1 MATSKRPEKDKKLT
15 REKLSSLYM
24 SYVLEQGIAPLSI
37 YKFCKLN
44 KIEEEDFYNFYGSFD
59 ALEKGIWE
67 QFFDHTMEVM
77 SKSADYENFS
87 AREKLLTYFFTFFE
101 ILTANRSYVLLTLS
115 REKSP
120 LKNLEQLSWLRRK
133 VKDFA
138 KELAE
143 EENAQRP
150 AASLNKSETIFSES
164 VWLQQLFLL
173 RFWKN
178 DNSARFESTDV
189 AIEKSVNTLFDLFDT
204 TPLERV
210 FDFGKFLWKENMS

>member
-15 REKLSSLYM
+15 REKLTSLYM
-24 SYVLEQGIAPLSI
+24 SYVLEQGKAPLSI

-133 VKDFA
+133 VKNFA
-138 KELAE
+138 KELAK
-143 EENAQRP
+143 EENAHRP
-150 AASLNKSETIFSES
+150 AASLNKSEMIFSES

>member
-1 MATSKRPEKDKKLT
+1 MATTKGSEKDKKLT

>member
-1 MATSKRPEKDKKLT
+1 MATVKKSEKEKKLT
-15 REKLSSLYM
+15 RDRLSSLYM
-24 SYVLEQGIAPLSI
+24 DHLLEHGTSPLSI

-44 KIEEEDFYNFYGSFD
+44 KIAEEDFYSFYGSFE
-59 ALEKGIWE
+59 ALEKGVWK
-67 QFFDHTMEVM
+67 QFFDHAFELMN
-77 SKSADYENFS
+77 KSADYKDFS

-101 ILTANRSYVLLTLS
+101 ILTANRSYVLMSLN

-120 LKNLEQLSWLRRK
+120 LKSLDQLTGLRKK

-138 KELAE
+138 SDLAA
-143 EENAQRP
+143 EENAEKP
-150 AASLNKSETIFSES
+150 AASLGKSEMLFSES

-173 RFWKN
+173 RFWKK
-178 DNSARFESTDV
+178 DNSLKFESTDV

-210 FDFGKFLWKENMS
+210 FDLGKFLWKENMS